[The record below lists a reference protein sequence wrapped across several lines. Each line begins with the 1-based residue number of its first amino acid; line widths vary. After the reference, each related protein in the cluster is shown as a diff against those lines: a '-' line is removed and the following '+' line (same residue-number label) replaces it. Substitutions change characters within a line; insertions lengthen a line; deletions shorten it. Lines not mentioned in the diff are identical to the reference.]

1 MNRGRV
7 QDAAG
12 SQKLGPFCRGVTAG
26 SAGALDL
33 ENEISKSC
41 NNREIFFTKGSKV
54 ASKEMKN
61 LFSINRPADLLEK
74 DRATLVR
81 ALRRVPADDYE
92 RGQPRWR
99 MPTIIDALAIKP
111 QARRE
116 TGKYRDRYSIGRSKA
131 LDPGN
136 VMLRCASCHGGKTAQ
151 WARKRPASR

>member
-1 MNRGRV
+1 MVRGVRLSLSNAAFRIRMNRGRV

-61 LFSINRPADLLEK
+61 LFSINRAADLLEK

-81 ALRRVPADDYE
+81 ALRHVPPDGGDFFIGMIEAMPHADDDE
-92 RGQPRWR
+92 
-99 MPTIIDALAIKP
+99 AA
-111 QARRE
+111 
-116 TGKYRDRYSIGRSKA
+116 
-131 LDPGN
+131 
-136 VMLRCASCHGGKTAQ
+136 
-151 WARKRPASR
+151 